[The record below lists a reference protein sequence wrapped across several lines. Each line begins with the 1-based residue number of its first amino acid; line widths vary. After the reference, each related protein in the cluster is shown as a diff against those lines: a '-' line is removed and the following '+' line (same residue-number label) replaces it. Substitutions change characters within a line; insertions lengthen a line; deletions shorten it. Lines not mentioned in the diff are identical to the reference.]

1 MAVCPTHTI
10 DPKRYFETLN
20 FLQQCRRLIC
30 SKLEVRA
37 EVAYVAR
44 TGINDRRDLV
54 LLTAAD
60 TQPRT

>member
-1 MAVCPTHTI
+1 
-10 DPKRYFETLN
+10 
-20 FLQQCRRLIC
+20 
-30 SKLEVRA
+30 LEVRA